1 MFTGLVE
8 ETGKI
13 GQIKR
18 NGSSLSLE
26 IECAFAPDLE
36 IGESVAVN
44 GVCLTVSE
52 KNGGGFIADV
62 TPETFRRTSLSALE
76 SGGKVNLE
84 RAMPAGGRFGGHIV
98 QGHVDGTGVFLGAS
112 CDGNSVNIKIRVP
125 LPLGKYIVEKGSV
138 CIDGISLTVA
148 SLSCGASGAEFS
160 VAVIPHTW
168 KNTALCLKTEGGP
181 VNIECD
187 IVGKYIAHFLEWSE
201 NYKGENYKDSAG
213 FGGENPSGAFGTER
227 DSMLEEMMRS
237 FKSYH

>member
-44 GVCLTVSE
+44 GACLTVSG
-52 KNGGGFIADV
+52 KNAGGFTADV
-62 TPETFRRTSLSALE
+62 TPETFRRTSLSVLE

-112 CDGNSVNIKIRVP
+112 SDGNSVNIKIRVP
-125 LPLGKYIVEKGSV
+125 FGLGKYIVEKGSV

-148 SLSCGASGAEFS
+148 SLSFGASGAEFS

-168 KNTALCLKTEGGP
+168 KNTALCFKTEGSP

-187 IVGKYIAHFLEWSE
+187 IIGKYIAHFLEWGE
-201 NYKGENYKDSAG
+201 NYKGGNVSGID
-213 FGGENPSGAFGTER
+213 GENPSGASGTECA
-227 DSMLEEMMRS
+227 SMLEEMMRD